1 MNNSEKY
8 FELARKEELSG
19 HQASALLFYLSSFC
33 ASFNSKDAQYPYRA
47 TEKIRRLQL
56 ALKLPDV
63 ELLGMIRSYGPLTDV
78 NCQDLLKYS
87 IDGNLSEI
95 QAVLPGGVYGH

>member
-1 MNNSEKY
+1 MNNSENY
-8 FELARKEELSG
+8 FELARKEELNG

-33 ASFNSKDAQYPYRA
+33 ASFNSKDAQYPYQA

-56 ALKLPDV
+56 VLKLPDA
-63 ELLGMIRSYGPLTDV
+63 ELLGMVRSYGPLTDAD
-78 NCQDLLKYS
+78 CRDLLKYS
-87 IDGNLSEI
+87 INGNLSEI